1 MKKFTRFA
9 ALALVALLTLTAFA
23 ACNGGNSGKLSDPAV
38 AADGSVTLVIGG
50 IGPLSGAYANY
61 GLSVKNGCQI
71 AVNEIN
77 AAGGVN
83 GIKFELKFEDSQ
95 GDPEEAV
102 NAYGKLVDAGM
113 RVSLG
118 GVLSGE
124 TASIVSTAKKD
135 GILLLTPSGSAKAA
149 IEGNNNAFRVCF
161 NDPQQGTISAN
172 FIADNELATK
182 VAVFYQS
189 DIDYSNGLF
198 ETFKT
203 QAAARDL
210 EIVSTQT
217 FTKDNATD
225 FSTQINAIKASG
237 AELVFIPIYAEEA
250 AVFLSQAKSNDLT
263 DVVFFGCDGI
273 DGILT
278 KGVSNE
284 DVEGLMM
291 LTPFAADSTEADVQ
305 AFVSAY
311 ESAYNTT
318 PDQFAADGY
327 DAIYII
333 KAAIERAGFSGKA
346 GEVDV
351 NDFHTRLVAAMV
363 EIEVDGVTGDMTWTP
378 DGETVKNAMA
388 LVYRNGVAEAF
399 TKDVGIG

>member
-1 MKKFTRFA
+1 MKKFFKLLALTLVA
-9 ALALVALLTLTAFA
+9 VMALASLA
-23 ACNGGNSGKLSDPAV
+23 ACGGSSSLSDPAV
-38 AADGSVTLVIGG
+38 GADGKVTLVIGG
-50 IGPLSGAYANY
+50 IGPLTGPYANY

-71 AVNEIN
+71 AVDEIN

-83 GIKFELKFEDSQ
+83 GIMLKLQFEDSQ

-102 NAYGKLVDAGM
+102 NAYGKLIDDGM

-124 TASIVSTAKKD
+124 TASIVAAAKKD
-135 GILLLTPSGSAKAA
+135 GILLLTPSGSALNA
-149 IEGNNNAFRVCF
+149 IAGNDNAFRVCF

-172 FIADNELATK
+172 FIADNQLATK

-189 DIDYSNGLF
+189 DIDYSNGLY

-203 QAAARDL
+203 QAATRNL
-210 EIVSTQT
+210 EIVTTQT
-217 FTKDNATD
+217 FTKDSATD

-237 AELVFIPIYAEEA
+237 ADLVFIPIYADEA
-250 AVFLSQAKSNDLT
+250 AVFLSQAKANGLNNVT
-263 DVVFFGCDGI
+263 FFGCDGI

-278 KGVSNE
+278 KGVTNE
-284 DVEGLMM
+284 DVEGMMM
-291 LTPFAADSTEADVQ
+291 LTPFAADSPEADVQ
-305 AFVSAY
+305 KFVSAY
-311 ESAYNTT
+311 TTAHGSA

-333 KAAIERAGFSGKA
+333 AAAMKQAGFSGEA
-346 GEVDV
+346 GKVDV
-351 NDFHTRLVAAMV
+351 ANFQKRLVEAMTK
-363 EIEVDGVTGDMTWTP
+363 IEVDGVTGNMTWTA

-388 LVYRNGVAEAF
+388 LVYRDGVAVAYSSDDE
-399 TKDVGIG
+399 K